1 MITTHR
7 DWPDAISSLDRGVDY
22 QSTTR
27 SGCDRIRLSG
37 CTRAGFLRWMIMASV
52 LGALVG
58 GAAIGFADEDPAA
71 PAAVQLTIDYGDGVE
86 KHFTRLAW
94 REGMTVL
101 NVLEE
106 ARKHPRGIRFE
117 HRGAGETAFV
127 SQIDDLKNQ
136 GKGRNWLFHVN
147 GKAGTT
153 SCGLH
158 VVAKDD
164 RILWK
169 FATYR

>member
-1 MITTHR
+1 MKRFRLDSTVPALILIGLSLVIGLGLLV
-7 DWPDAISSLDRGVDY
+7 DAAAVH
-22 QSTTR
+22 
-27 SGCDRIRLSG
+27 
-37 CTRAGFLRWMIMASV
+37 
-52 LGALVG
+52 GA
-58 GAAIGFADEDPAA
+58 DDDPAA
-71 PAAVQLTIDYGDGVE
+71 SPVVQLTIDYGDGCE
-86 KHFTRLAW
+86 KHFTRIAW

-101 NVLEE
+101 DALEA

-127 SQIDDLKNQ
+127 SQIDELKNQ
-136 GKGRNWLFHVN
+136 GQGKNWLYHVN
-147 GKAGTT
+147 GKGGTK
-153 SCGLH
+153 SCGLQ